1 MTLETAIPLVVSTLG
16 GAAVGVERQWSGHA
30 EGEKARFAG
39 LRTFTLLGLLGG
51 SAANCGPAAAQW
63 LAALLVG
70 GAAALVVVAYAAAS
84 RRDVDGTT
92 EVAALVVLA
101 AGVLAG
107 SGEMQ
112 LASAVIALTV
122 LLLVEKSRLH
132 AWSDCWTTAGF
143 ARVRALRCSRWSCC
157 RCCPKGRTAHSAAS
171 ALGRSGRS
179 CCSSP
184 ASAFW
189 ATSRAR
195 SSAIGTATR

>member
-51 SAANCGPAAAQW
+51 LAGQQWTGGGQW

-70 GAAALVVVAYAAAS
+70 GAVALVVVAYAAAS

-101 AGVLAG
+101 AGV
-107 SGEMQ
+107 
-112 LASAVIALTV
+112 
-122 LLLVEKSRLH
+122 
-132 AWSDCWTTAGF
+132 
-143 ARVRALRCSRWSCC
+143 
-157 RCCPKGRTAHSAAS
+157 
-171 ALGRSGRS
+171 
-179 CCSSP
+179 
-184 ASAFW
+184 
-189 ATSRAR
+189 
-195 SSAIGTATR
+195 